1 MSEKV
6 NNRIAPVLK
15 WAGGKTQLLDAILP
29 LIPADIDRYYEPF
42 VGGGAICFALQPEK
56 AVINDIN
63 PQLINLYRQIKLN
76 AEQVIDCISEL
87 DSKKCDKEFYY
98 SIRCRYN
105 KKIASQENDPEMA
118 ALMIWLNKHCFNGL
132 YRVNKRGLFNVPYNN
147 RVQGQSIVTA
157 QFRQLSNY
165 LNDND
170 VKICCGDFELLAK
183 QITTNDFVYIDS
195 PYVPVSD
202 TASFTDYAK
211 TGFALAEHQRLAEM
225 YRELDSRGV
234 RMLLSNNDT
243 PLVRELYAGYTIE
256 SIAVKR
262 MINRN
267 AQKRFGQE
275 VLIRN
280 Y

>member
-98 SIRCRYN
+98 LIRCRYN

-202 TASFTDYAK
+202 TASFTDYTK
-211 TGFALAEHQRLAEM
+211 TGFALAEHQRLAKM